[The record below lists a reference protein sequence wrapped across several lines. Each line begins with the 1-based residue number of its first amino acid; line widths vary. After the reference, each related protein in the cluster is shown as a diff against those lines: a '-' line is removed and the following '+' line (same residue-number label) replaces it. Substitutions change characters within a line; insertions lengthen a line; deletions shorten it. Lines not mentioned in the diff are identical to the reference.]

1 MISGKSSCVKE
12 IFPGIVY
19 IIISALF
26 WYKEHFNM
34 NSTHNQVK
42 MEVTK
47 MGNKATTRWVTG
59 IMLVSLLALA
69 SGVWA
74 QDSGSKFKFGITE
87 RLRNTYYN
95 NITDYRST
103 ETVGAGQEK
112 AVINDDEIDFM
123 RVRTNVW
130 AQYSFTPNLMV
141 FTQLTNEF
149 RPYLIQPEA
158 KEKDFTFDEI
168 FIDNLYLKWTVG
180 STMPVTFTI
189 GRQNLMY
196 GEGFVLMDG
205 SPWDGSRS
213 IYNDAVKVSL
223 KKGSTTIDLLG
234 ISNTAIEERLPVL
247 RGGDLQDGKIKGQP
261 KDQPMNDNLEQAIG
275 LYMVR
280 KGEAGCQFEG
290 YFIYKTEEPEPN
302 IKTGNAPLD
311 KLELSTLGARYSRP
325 LIEKLSITT
334 EWAYQ
339 FGSQGS
345 IDQKS
350 YGGYAYLSYLV
361 HEKTKGALSGGLTL
375 LSGDD
380 PETTENEGWNPV
392 FSRWPKWSELYIY
405 SYLGEEIQGARRVAY
420 WTNLMQPYISWNCSP
435 TPKINVT
442 ATFLHLRALQTRML
456 GAEESGNA
464 RGNELQLW
472 VKFNLSKSLS
482 AHILYDHFFPGDY
495 YADGSDS
502 GQFIRGELMY
512 KFSR

>member
-1 MISGKSSCVKE
+1 MSVKRSSWFV
-12 IFPGIVY
+12 
-19 IIISALF
+19 SALLLITLL
-26 WYKEHFNM
+26 M
-34 NSTHNQVK
+34 L
-42 MEVTK
+42 
-47 MGNKATTRWVTG
+47 TT
-59 IMLVSLLALA
+59 
-69 SGVWA
+69 GVWA

-95 NITDYRST
+95 NITDYRAKET
-103 ETVGAGQEK
+103 TIVENKETVK
-112 AVINDDEIDFM
+112 YDDETDFI

-130 AQYSFTPNLMV
+130 AQYSFTPSLMAFV
-141 FTQLTNEF
+141 QLTNEF
-149 RPYLIQPEA
+149 RPYLIDPA
-158 KEKDFTFDEI
+158 DRDFTFDEI
-168 FIDNLYLKWTVG
+168 FFDNLYLKWTVG
-180 STMPVTFTI
+180 SATPVTFTV

-196 GEGFVLMDG
+196 GEGFVIMDG

-213 IYNDAVKVSL
+213 IYQDAVKVSL
-223 KKGSTTIDLLG
+223 KKGTTTIDLLG

-247 RGGDLQDGKIKGQP
+247 RGGDLQDGKLKAQP

-280 KGEAGCQFEG
+280 KGESGCQFEG
-290 YFIYKTEEPEPN
+290 YYIYKMEDPEPV
-302 IKTGNAPLD
+302 KGTALAPKD
-311 KLELSTLGARYSRP
+311 ELSFSTIGARYSRP
-325 LIEKLSITT
+325 LTAKLSVTT

-339 FGSQGS
+339 FGSQGD
-345 IDQKS
+345 IDQQS

-361 HEKTKGALSGGLTL
+361 REKTKGTLSGGLTL

-380 PETTENEGWNPV
+380 PTTANNEGWNPV

-442 ATFLHLRALQTRML
+442 ATFLHLQAIHNRMT
-456 GAEESGNA
+456 GMAEFGKV

-482 AHILYDHFFPGDY
+482 AHILYDHFFPGDF